1 MFIQNSEDLLKLT
14 RNDTEKEVMNVLL
27 SSINDLLAFAQPST
41 IMSDSIV
48 FDNNTLKVDGNS
60 IDLSSYDNFY
70 LISFGKASQTMSNWM
85 IDNFPQSF
93 LRIIIVSPDSPDKT
107 HSRFASMPSCK
118 CFTGGHPIP
127 NEQSILAA
135 EEVLK
140 LLQTLTESDLCFF
153 LISGGGSSL
162 LESPDYNISL
172 QEYQLLQKSL
182 LSCGAPIHEIN
193 TIRKHFSKVKGG
205 KLASV
210 SNTNILSFII
220 SDVIGSDPSFI
231 ASGPTVPDETTWR
244 DCEAIF
250 QKYNLFQSL
259 PEVFGHLIGQGVNG
273 LIKETPSDSSLFST
287 TNNYVIGDN
296 VKLLDFI
303 KKKLSL
309 HYTVEILDYKISGEA
324 KVIGDELAK
333 AVVQRYSKVKTQRED
348 LSLSF
353 LLFGGE
359 TTVTLSPS
367 AGVGGRNQELALSF
381 ILSSNALKSLFLASF
396 GTDGIDG
403 NSNAAGA
410 IVGPFTFANEQ
421 IRNDASKSLSSN
433 DANSFFKKHGGELIT
448 GHTGTNMM
456 DIGIICILMDE

>member
-1 MFIQNSEDLLKLT
+1 MFIQNSEDLLELT
-14 RNDTEKEVMNVLL
+14 RNDTEKEAMNVLL
-27 SSINDLLAFAQPST
+27 SSINDLLTFAQPST
-41 IMSDSIV
+41 IMSDSII
-48 FDNNTLKVDGNS
+48 FDNNTLKVDRNS
-60 IDLSSYDNFY
+60 IDLSLYENFY
-70 LISFGKASQTMSNWM
+70 LISFGKASQTMSSWM
-85 IDNFPQSF
+85 IDKFPLSF
-93 LRIIIVSPDSPDKT
+93 SRIIIVSPDKT
-107 HSRFASMPSCK
+107 HSRFTSMPSCQ

-127 NEQSILAA
+127 NEQSVLAA

-140 LLQTLTESDLCFF
+140 LLQTLTKRDLCLF
-153 LISGGGSSL
+153 LISGGGSAL
-162 LESPDYNISL
+162 LESPDFNISL
-172 QEYQLLQKSL
+172 QEYQLLQKGL

-205 KLASV
+205 KLVSN
-210 SNTNILSFII
+210 SNTNIVSFII
-220 SDVIGSDPSFI
+220 SDVIGGDPSFI
-231 ASGPTVPDETTWR
+231 ASGPTVPDETTWK

-250 QKYNLFQSL
+250 QKYNLFHSL
-259 PEVFGHLIGQGVNG
+259 PEVFGHLVGQGVNG

-287 TNNYVIGDN
+287 THNYVIGDN

-303 KKKLSL
+303 KEKLSSN
-309 HYTVEILDYKISGEA
+309 YPVKILDYKISGEA

-333 AVVQRYSKVKTQRED
+333 KAIQYYSKTPKNPEN

-359 TTVTLSPS
+359 TTVTLLPS

-381 ILSSNALKSLFLASF
+381 VLSSNAHNHLFLASF

-403 NSNAAGA
+403 NSKAAGA

-421 IRNDASKSLSSN
+421 IKNDASKFLSSN
-433 DANSFFKKHGGELIT
+433 DANSFFKKYSGEIIT

-456 DIGIICILMDE
+456 DIGIICIVVNK

>member
-1 MFIQNSEDLLKLT
+1 MFIQNSEDLLKLA
-14 RNDTEKEVMNVLL
+14 RNDTEKEVMKVLL

-48 FDNNTLKVDGNS
+48 FDNNTLKVNGDSVN
-60 IDLSSYDNFY
+60 LSSYENFY
-70 LISFGKASQTMSNWM
+70 FVAFGKASQTMSSWM
-85 IDNFPQSF
+85 IDNFPLSF
-93 LRIIIVSPDSPDKT
+93 SRIIIVSPDKT
-107 HSRFASMPSCK
+107 HSRFTSMPFCK

-127 NEQSILAA
+127 NEQSVLAA

-140 LLQTLTESDLCFF
+140 LLQTLTERDLCFF
-153 LISGGGSSL
+153 LISGGGSAL
-162 LESPDYNISL
+162 LESPDFNIAL
-172 QEYQLLQKSL
+172 QEYQLLHKNL

-205 KLASV
+205 KLASI
-210 SNTNILSFII
+210 SNTNIMSFII

-231 ASGPTVPDETTWR
+231 ASGPTVPDETTWK

-259 PEVFGHLIGQGVNG
+259 PEVFSHLVSRGING
-273 LIKETPSDSSLFST
+273 LINESPSDPALFST
-287 TNNYVIGDN
+287 TYNYVIGDN
-296 VKLLDFI
+296 VKLLDFT
-303 KKKLSL
+303 KEKLSL
-309 HYTVEILDYKISGEA
+309 NYPVEILDYKISGEA
-324 KVIGDELAK
+324 KVIGDELSKEAI
-333 AVVQRYSKVKTQRED
+333 QYYSKTQAHHEG

-381 ILSSNALKSLFLASF
+381 ALSSNAHKSLFFASF

-410 IVGPFTFANEQ
+410 IVGPFTLANEQ
-421 IRNDASKSLSSN
+421 IKNDASKSLSSN
-433 DANSFFKKHGGELIT
+433 DANSFFKKYGGELIT

-456 DIGIICILMDE
+456 DIGIICIVTDEQF

>member
-48 FDNNTLKVDGNS
+48 FDNNTLKVDGSS
-60 IDLSSYDNFY
+60 IDLSSYENFY
-70 LISFGKASQTMSNWM
+70 LISFGKASQTMSSWM
-85 IDNFPQSF
+85 LDNFPLSF
-93 LRIIIVSPDSPDKT
+93 SRIIIVSPDKT
-107 HSRFASMPSCK
+107 HSRFASMPSCR
-118 CFTGGHPIP
+118 CFIGGHPIP
-127 NEQSILAA
+127 NEQSVLAA

-140 LLQTLTESDLCFF
+140 LLQTLTERDLCFF
-153 LISGGGSSL
+153 LISGGGSAL
-162 LESPDYNISL
+162 LESPDFNISL
-172 QEYQLLQKSL
+172 QEYQLLQNNL

-205 KLASV
+205 KLVSV

-231 ASGPTVPDETTWR
+231 ASGPTVPDETTWK

-296 VKLLDFI
+296 VKLLDFL

-309 HYTVEILDYKISGEA
+309 HYAVEVLDYKISGEA
-324 KVIGDELAK
+324 KVIGNELAK
-333 AVVQRYSKVKTQRED
+333 EVVQRYSKAKTQRED

-381 ILSSNALKSLFLASF
+381 ILSSNAHKFLFLASF

-410 IVGPFTFANEQ
+410 IVGPFTFTNEQ
-421 IRNDASKSLSSN
+421 IRDDASKSLSSN

-456 DIGIICILMDE
+456 DIGIICILMDEQF

>member
-48 FDNNTLKVDGNS
+48 FDNNTLKVDGSS
-60 IDLSSYDNFY
+60 IDLSSYENFY
-70 LISFGKASQTMSNWM
+70 LISFGKASQTMSSWM
-85 IDNFPQSF
+85 TDNFPLSF
-93 LRIIIVSPDSPDKT
+93 SRIIIVSPDKT
-107 HSRFASMPSCK
+107 YSKLASMPSCR
-118 CFTGGHPIP
+118 CFIGGHPIP
-127 NEQSILAA
+127 NEHSVLAA

-140 LLQTLTESDLCFF
+140 LLQTLTERDMCFF
-153 LISGGGSSL
+153 LISGGGSAL
-162 LESPDYNISL
+162 LESPDFNISL
-172 QEYQLLQKSL
+172 QEYQLLQNNL

-205 KLASV
+205 KLVSV

-231 ASGPTVPDETTWR
+231 ASGPTVPDETTWK

-296 VKLLDFI
+296 VKLLDFL

-309 HYTVEILDYKISGEA
+309 HYAVEVLDYKISGEA
-324 KVIGDELAK
+324 KVIGNELAK
-333 AVVQRYSKVKTQRED
+333 EAVQRYSKAKTQRED

-381 ILSSNALKSLFLASF
+381 ILSSNAHKFLFLASF

-410 IVGPFTFANEQ
+410 IVGAFTFTNEQ
-421 IRNDASKSLSSN
+421 IRDDASKSLSSN

-456 DIGIICILMDE
+456 DIGIICILMDEQF